1 MTTPEIEI
9 AVSDFFGVSR
19 YMIVPNVW
27 WGLGLNHECD
37 IFAVSKTGYVSE
49 VEIKINR
56 YDLKRDRKK
65 PHAHGSKLIRRL
77 FFAIPESL
85 IPFIGYI
92 QKEAGVIVV
101 NETEWA
107 GTCRLMR
114 PATMNKLA
122 RPLKS
127 EEIQH
132 LGRLAS
138 MRIWG
143 LKKSIS
149 NHNENRIVLT
159 WDYED

>member
-1 MTTPEIEI
+1 
-9 AVSDFFGVSR
+9 
-19 YMIVPNVW
+19 
-27 WGLGLNHECD
+27 
-37 IFAVSKTGYVSE
+37 
-49 VEIKINR
+49 
-56 YDLKRDRKK
+56 
-65 PHAHGSKLIRRL
+65 L

-92 QKEAGVIVV
+92 QEEAGVIVV
-101 NETEWA
+101 NETEWP

-122 RPLKS
+122 RPLKP

-132 LGRLAS
+132 LGRLAA

-143 LKKSIS
+143 LKRSIN
-149 NHNENRIVLT
+149 NHNKNRIVLT